1 MQFISVNAYLPIV
14 KVKKFTSQSDIIRF
28 RRISQYSLTR
38 SKHSLFAFYVFHY
51 RFESW

>member
-1 MQFISVNAYLPIV
+1 M
-14 KVKKFTSQSDIIRF
+14 KVQKFTYLSDIIRL

-51 RFESW
+51 RFGSWYNLVVIGRLR